1 MGEQETSKPLLKME
15 MRTANVC
22 TQTLPFLK
30 LVRSDSIDSVAF
42 ETSQQQKTTTTKP
55 NRNKTPNKTEVL
67 STPLKAEK
75 RRNTFYSNEIKHLEM
90 STVE

>member
-42 ETSQQQKTTTTKP
+42 ETSQQLK
-55 NRNKTPNKTEVL
+55 NNNNKTQQEQNPKQNRSAFYT
-67 STPLKAEK
+67 AESRETK
-75 RRNTFYSNEIKHLEM
+75 KHILL
-90 STVE
+90 